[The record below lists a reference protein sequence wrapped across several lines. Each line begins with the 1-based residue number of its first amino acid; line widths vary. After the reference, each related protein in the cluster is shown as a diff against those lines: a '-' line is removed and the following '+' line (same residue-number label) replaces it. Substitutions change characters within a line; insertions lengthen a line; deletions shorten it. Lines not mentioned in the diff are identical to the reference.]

1 MPRVALVQFAS
12 LPPSAPLP
20 LPAADASSSSQAD
33 TKDADDR
40 THGPSKFNLQ
50 RAHDFVRQAARQG
63 AELVVFPEYFLSGV
77 VSGPEHWHLAQ
88 YPHSHAHLH
97 RPSDSETAT
106 AEHWLSTF
114 RSLAKEL
121 KVDIVVGTIVE
132 RAVDEEGKALERQIE
147 IENDETGEKRL
158 ETRPV
163 LENVSTYIDWNG
175 EIVGRYKKR
184 NLWWPEKDYLCAGD
198 EEHQVFNTRFG
209 KVGLLVCWDLAW
221 PRAFEPLLL
230 RGAEM
235 IIAPTYWTGTD
246 GGPEGLKHNP
256 NSETDFLEVLVK
268 TRAWD
273 NECAILFCN
282 IGAPAS
288 WSPGDPMGN
297 EEGRIGCSQV
307 CVPFKGKIGGAKGP
321 QEELVLVDLDL
332 SILDDARKVYG
343 MRRDLITKL
352 RQEGKLPDYVKDA

>member
-12 LPPSAPLP
+12 LSPSAPLDSA
-20 LPAADASSSSQAD
+20 LPAAA
-33 TKDADDR
+33 ADDQGA
-40 THGPSKFNLQ
+40 HAQSSFNLQ
-50 RAHDFVRQAARQG
+50 RAHDFVRQAAKQG

-77 VSGPEHWHLAQ
+77 VSEPEHWHLAQ

-97 RPSDSETAT
+97 RPADSGPAAT
-106 AEHWLSTF
+106 AQHWLSTF
-114 RSLAKEL
+114 QTLAKQV

-132 RAVDEEGKALERQIE
+132 RAVDQNGNPLERTVE
-147 IENDETGEKRL
+147 IENDETGEKRT

-175 EIVGRYKKR
+175 DIVGRYKKR

-198 EEHQVFNTRFG
+198 EEHQVFDTRFG
-209 KVGLLVCWDLAW
+209 KVGILVCWDLAW

-246 GGPEGLKHNP
+246 GGPEGMKHNP
-256 NSETDFLEVLVK
+256 NSETDFLQVLVK

-307 CVPFKGKIGGAKGP
+307 CVPFKGSIGGAKGP
-321 QEELVLVDLDL
+321 QEELVIVDLDL

-352 RQEGKLPDYVKDA
+352 RQEGKLPDWIKEEE

>member
-12 LPPSAPLP
+12 LNPWESGAATSS
-20 LPAADASSSSQAD
+20 AADNNADAGGQDSVHAPSS
-33 TKDADDR
+33 
-40 THGPSKFNLQ
+40 FNLQ
-50 RAHDFVRQAARQG
+50 RAHDFVRQAAKQG

-77 VSGPEHWHLAQ
+77 VSEPEHWHLAQ
-88 YPHSHAHLH
+88 YPRSHAHLH
-97 RPSDSETAT
+97 RAADSNTAT

-114 RSLAKEL
+114 QSLAKEV

-132 RAVDEEGKALERQIE
+132 RAVDQDGKPLEREIE
-147 IENDETGEKRL
+147 IENDETGEKRT

-198 EEHQVFNTRFG
+198 EEHQVFDTRFG
-209 KVGLLVCWDLAW
+209 KVGILVCWDLAW

-246 GGPEGLKHNP
+246 GGPEGMKHNP
-256 NSETDFLEVLVK
+256 NSETDFLQVLVK

-307 CVPFKGKIGGAKGP
+307 CVPFKGSIGGAKGP

-332 SILDDARKVYG
+332 SVLEDARKVYG

-352 RQEGKLPDYVKDA
+352 RQEGKLPDWVKE